1 MKNLLRSDK
10 LLKFLE
16 TQLSVCTATAKNAAM
31 HGNIVRALYVL
42 VFAVFL
48 FSTARVIRQIWINGG
63 TTTLVKVSNGEA
75 GDVRAQTEE
84 TK

>member
-1 MKNLLRSDK
+1 
-10 LLKFLE
+10 
-16 TQLSVCTATAKNAAM
+16 M

>member
-16 TQLSVCTATAKNAAM
+16 TQLSVYTATVKNAAM

>member
-16 TQLSVCTATAKNAAM
+16 TQLSVYTATAKNAAL

-48 FSTARVIRQIWINGG
+48 VSTARVIRQIWINGG

>member
-1 MKNLLRSDK
+1 
-10 LLKFLE
+10 
-16 TQLSVCTATAKNAAM
+16 
-31 HGNIVRALYVL
+31 

-48 FSTARVIRQIWINGG
+48 FSTARVIRQIRINGG

>member
-1 MKNLLRSDK
+1 MKNLLQSDK

-16 TQLSVCTATAKNAAM
+16 MQLSACTAAAKKAAM

-63 TTTLVKVSNGEA
+63 TTTLVTVSNGEA
-75 GDVRAQTEE
+75 GEVRAQSEE